1 MTVAKHIAT
10 YEEVHARKTDVRSMI
25 VLLGAQGYGDWTR
38 NEAKDMDNLRLEL
51 ADLRT
56 WLYAQD
62 KPVATV

>member
-1 MTVAKHIAT
+1 MAKHTYT
-10 YEEVHARKTDVRSMI
+10 YEEVFARKQDVRTTI
-25 VLLGAQGYGDWTR
+25 VQLGAMGYGDWNRT
-38 NEAKDMDNLRLEL
+38 ESKDMDKLRLEL